1 MDWKLGYGSLG
12 LIALVL
18 IGGMIWCNHVYAPLE
33 VPAAIIMEP
42 APVLNPYPELEGV
55 RVHINTASEE
65 ELQQLPNI
73 GPARAKAIRDYIKTY
88 GKLTTPKQLLEI
100 EGIGESTVEQIKP
113 FLIFD

>member
-12 LIALVL
+12 LIALML
-18 IGGMIWCNHVYAPLE
+18 IGGMVWCNRVYAPLE

-42 APVLNPYPELEGV
+42 APVLNPYPELDGV

-73 GPARAKAIRDYIKTY
+73 GPAKAKAIRDYIKAY

-113 FLIFD
+113 FLSFD